1 MRTERIRGAYGGVVR
16 NQPNGA
22 HRDAVVL
29 VYAPL
34 VWTLLAVALVLAQT
48 WFFHYG
54 TLVGLSDRNWLV
66 LTRDLLL
73 VGVFVLLLR
82 AAAKD
87 QDPVP
92 LEDELPLRAPA

>member
-1 MRTERIRGAYGGVVR
+1 VLSPQYLVWLVPLI
-16 NQPNGA
+16 
-22 HRDAVVL
+22 VL

-34 VWTLLAVALVLAQT
+34 VWALVAAGLVLAQT

-66 LTRDLLL
+66 LVRDVLL
-73 VGVFVLLLR
+73 VAVFVLLLR

-87 QDPVP
+87 EDPVP
-92 LEDELPLRAPA
+92 LEHELPLRAPA